1 MFEQLTQGIDFASI
15 LKTAVT
21 TEVSMV
27 DLVIGLVGIYI
38 TWKAGWFGVRKSIA
52 ATKFLTKTAATGVVA
67 GTKSGGNMLG
77 TLIAATIKRYYAG
90 FMGLGALATGVGL
103 GGLTESAQ
111 YLNGS
116 GEVIGGL
123 IGLGIFGI
131 AYGIGSAAVN
141 TNIDDEKRKRGNYT

>member
-1 MFEQLTQGIDFASI
+1 MRIVMFEQLTQGIDFTSI
-15 LKTAVT
+15 LKSIVT

-27 DLVIGLVGIYI
+27 DLVIGLVGLYF
-38 TWKAGWFGVRKSIA
+38 TWKVGKFGVRTSIA
-52 ATKFLTKTAATGVVA
+52 GTKFLAKTAATGVVA

-103 GGLTESAQ
+103 GGLTEKAQ

-116 GEVIGGL
+116 GEIIGGL
-123 IGLGIFGI
+123 IGLGLFGVI
-131 AYGIGSAAVN
+131 YGIGSAAAN
-141 TNIDDEKRKRGNYT
+141 TDPRKSYHS